1 MWVPEKKQL
10 VNNSMKAF
18 QDFVVSTTGKKF
30 SNYSDF
36 HNWSIS
42 ELSSFW
48 ICVANFFKI
57 QFDTPFKIA
66 VSPSIP
72 FYETKW
78 FTGATLSYTHHIE
91 RNFNNLKPV
100 IFYRNEKQDDTTIT
114 WNALF
119 KKAKEIQDYL
129 LRAGIKKEI
138 VW

>member
-1 MWVPEKKQL
+1 MKTNSPIWVPEKKQL

-66 VSPSIP
+66 CLNLLLFRCPPSLSVEVS
-72 FYETKW
+72 
-78 FTGATLSYTHHIE
+78 
-91 RNFNNLKPV
+91 
-100 IFYRNEKQDDTTIT
+100 
-114 WNALF
+114 
-119 KKAKEIQDYL
+119 
-129 LRAGIKKEI
+129 
-138 VW
+138 